1 MLLAV
6 MVLLV
11 CINWIVAADDQCIS
25 YEFES
30 SFFPGISCEDVYN
43 KNPQTHDKSGYY
55 WITDGPRNVYCGMNY
70 TGLSCQDIYSNN
82 PETGNKNG
90 YYPINNNQWTFCNMT
105 AIAAGYFTFACAGIG
120 GEWKRIAS
128 FDISAGDD
136 CPTGWSKSSHNGV
149 SFCRSPSDN
158 AGCYSTTF
166 STDISYTRVCGKARG
181 YQLSSTD
188 GFVRYNNVDRNN
200 IDVAYVDGLSIT
212 HGTPRKHIWTY
223 AVGISDGQSY
233 DGNCPCA
240 AYPGEDPEPSFVG
253 SNHYCDAG
261 VVGSYSG
268 GYYFSNPLWDG
279 SGCSSGSTCCS
290 NNNLPWFQYQLRQ
303 MTQDDIEVRI
313 CRDEE
318 FSNEGILIDILELY
332 IQ

>member
-1 MLLAV
+1 
-6 MVLLV
+6 MVLVV
-11 CINWIVAADDQCIS
+11 CINWIVVADDQCIS

-55 WITDGPRNVYCGMNY
+55 WITDGPSNVYCGMNY
-70 TGLSCQDIYSNN
+70 TGLSCEDIYNNN

-105 AIAAGYFTFACAGIG
+105 AIAAGYFTFSCAGVG

-166 STDISYTRVCGKARG
+166 STEISYTRVCGKTRG
-181 YQLSSTD
+181 YQLSSPD
-188 GFVRYNNVDRNN
+188 GSHNINN
-200 IDVAYVDGLSIT
+200 INENYVDGLSIT
-212 HGTPRKHIWTY
+212 HGTPRQHIWTY
-223 AVGISDGQSY
+223 IVGHTDSGFG
-233 DGNCPCA
+233 GNCPCA
-240 AYPGEDPEPSFVG
+240 PNPGANPPSFVG
-253 SNHYCDAG
+253 SNYYCESGAG
-261 VVGSYSG
+261 NDFNYGT
-268 GYYFSNPLWDG
+268 YYFSDPLWDG
-279 SGCSSGSTCCS
+279 SGCTSSNTCCS
-290 NNNLPWFQYQLRQ
+290 NNNLPWFQYQLSQ

-313 CRDEE
+313 CRNEP
-318 FSNEGILIDILELY
+318 FNNEGILIDVLELY
-332 IQ
+332 VQ

>member
-6 MVLLV
+6 MVLVV
-11 CINWIVAADDQCIS
+11 CINRMVVADDQCIS
-25 YEFES
+25 YEFEP

-105 AIAAGYFTFACAGIG
+105 AIAAGYFTFACAGVG

-128 FDISAGDD
+128 FDISTGDD

-158 AGCYSTTF
+158 AGCYSTIF

-181 YQLSSTD
+181 YQLCSAD
-188 GFVRYNNVDRNN
+188 GFNGNN
-200 IDVAYVDGLSIT
+200 IIENYADGLSIT
-212 HGTPRKHIWTY
+212 HGTPRQHIWTY
-223 AVGISDGQSY
+223 VIGLTDSGHYA
-233 DGNCPCA
+233 GNCPCA
-240 AYPGEDPEPSFVG
+240 PNPGTSPPSFVG
-253 SNHYCDAG
+253 SNYYCEAG
-261 VVGSYSG
+261 AGNDFSYG
-268 GYYFSNPLWDG
+268 TYYFSDPLWDG
-279 SGCSSGSTCCS
+279 SGCSSSNTCCS
-290 NNNLPWFQYQLRQ
+290 NNNLPWFQYQLSE
-303 MTQDDIEVRI
+303 MTRDDIEVRI
-313 CRDEE
+313 CRDEP
-318 FSNEGILIDILELY
+318 FDNEGILIDVLELY
-332 IQ
+332 VQ